1 MQIINFECPCEINKP
16 LKLADFSDLHADSPN
31 CDRKRLI
38 KDLDT
43 CKAENR
49 KLIFVGDLFDA
60 IIHSDRK
67 RFVPSTNED
76 NSDNQLNKKLDIL
89 FDILKPY
96 ADNIMLITRGNHEES
111 IIKYNGIDLLEILVK
126 QLNMVKTNGQ
136 IVLGDY
142 QNFVRLSFR
151 KNNKIRTK
159 YDIFLHHGA
168 GGNAPI
174 TKGMLDFNR
183 IIHGVD
189 ADLVLIG
196 HKHNAI
202 SLGSDPLMTVNSNN
216 EVVMK
221 NRQAYM
227 TPSYTN
233 GNIIDHNINFAER
246 FYTHQSLPGYIAID
260 LIPYYKDEKYNIKPE
275 ISMRIAQS
283 VSVGNMQNVLFK
295 KKLNDRQN
303 TK

>member
-1 MQIINFECPCEINKP
+1 MQIINFEYPCEINKP
-16 LKLADFSDLHADSPN
+16 LKLAGFSDPHADSPQ
-31 CDRKRLI
+31 CDRKRFV

-43 CKAENR
+43 CKAEGR
-49 KLIFVGDLFDA
+49 QIFLVGDLFDA

-96 ADNIMLITRGNHEES
+96 ANNILMITRGNHEES

-136 IVLGDY
+136 IALGDY
-142 QNFVRLSFR
+142 QNFVRISFN
-151 KNNKIRTK
+151 KNNKLRTK

-202 SLGSDPLMTVNSNN
+202 ALGSDPLMTIGSNN
-216 EVVMK
+216 EVIMK

-233 GNIIDHNINFAER
+233 GNVIDHNVNFAER

-260 LIPYYKDEKYNIKPE
+260 LIPYYKDNKYNIRPE
-275 ISMRIAQS
+275 ISMRLAQS
-283 VSVGNMQNVLFK
+283 VIVGNMKNVLLK